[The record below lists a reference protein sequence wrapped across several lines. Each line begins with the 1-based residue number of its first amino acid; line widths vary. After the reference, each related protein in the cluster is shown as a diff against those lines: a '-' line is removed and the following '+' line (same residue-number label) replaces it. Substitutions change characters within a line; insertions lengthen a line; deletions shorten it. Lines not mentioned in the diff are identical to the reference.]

1 MPEADIPP
9 NNNSKEANNPMEP
22 QELDRNDAREN
33 DFLAYESTPTPP
45 MEEEDEWVIVDFPN
59 AISADSIPV
68 SKPENNEELPD
79 EIKTEK
85 LTPKLP
91 LEKEK
96 EKEEENSVE
105 EIEGQS
111 FVIKRS
117 PLEET
122 TTEKAEITEET
133 NEPATI
139 IQALHE
145 CNRDLVK
152 RVTDLESNLEECQE
166 KLLDTDTL
174 LKEKTEELTATQK
187 QVSRLFYKLEVCQE
201 VIQRQEVLAETL
213 RENWE
218 KSQVRQGQ
226 LEREC
231 ALTQQRYNDVCYRAM
246 ELENSCR
253 ELRSRLYRQQ
263 RQTLQFKAAL
273 ERSLEMPK
281 AWDRGDVLEETTTA
295 TVDSQ
300 PQPATAEGSRGSIVL
315 HPTAAAE
322 PVKPWSAQLQKE
334 TMQPKENENNNLSI
348 DLQKQ
353 LPSPPTSLEEDETES
368 VNPNLPSFVEAVRE
382 NEISSGSAVEEAQT
396 VLQYIAETT
405 GSFPEELIPQEQLW
419 DLEPETI
426 GEMPPLENELIE
438 EMLPLDSE
446 APILPKSDRISW
458 NIATGEWNTDKSA
471 PGERSV
477 SVYEA
482 PTPTPVEAAWAPP
495 TIYQKQSQKK
505 RQSTATIDLPTFPR
519 SNEPPTAANG

>member
-1 MPEADIPP
+1 
-9 NNNSKEANNPMEP
+9 MEP
-22 QELDRNDAREN
+22 QELDRNYASEN
-33 DFLAYESTPTPP
+33 DFLAYDSPPTPP
-45 MEEEDEWVIVDFPN
+45 MEEEEDWVIVDFPN

-68 SKPENNEELPD
+68 SKPENKDELPD

-91 LEKEK
+91 GEKEK
-96 EKEEENSVE
+96 EKEEEKSVE

-117 PLEET
+117 PQEEST
-122 TTEKAEITEET
+122 TKKADITEET
-133 NEPATI
+133 KEPATI

-152 RVTDLESNLEECQE
+152 RVTDLETNLEQCQE
-166 KLLDTDTL
+166 KLLGTDSL

-213 RENWE
+213 KENWE
-218 KSQVRQGQ
+218 KSQIRQGE

-273 ERSLEMPK
+273 ERTLEMPK
-281 AWDRGDVLEETTTA
+281 AWGRGDVLEETTTA
-295 TVDSQ
+295 IVDSQ
-300 PQPATAEGSRGSIVL
+300 SQPGTAEGSRGSIVL
-315 HPTAAAE
+315 HPTAPAE

-334 TMQPKENENNNLSI
+334 TDEPKENENNNLSI

-353 LPSPPTSLEEDETES
+353 LPSSPTSLEEKGSELSGSEAES
-368 VNPNLPSFVEAVRE
+368 VNPNLPSFVETLSE
-382 NEISSGSAVEEAQT
+382 NETSSGIPVEDPQT

-405 GSFPEELIPQEQLW
+405 GALPEELISQEQLW
-419 DLEPETI
+419 DFEAETI
-426 GEMPPLENELIE
+426 GEMPPLENEAIY
-438 EMLPLDSE
+438 EMFPEDSQ
-446 APILPKSDRISW
+446 APTLPKSDRISW
-458 NIATGEWNTDKSA
+458 NIATGEWNTDKSV

-477 SVYEA
+477 SAAPEA
-482 PTPTPVEAAWAPP
+482 PVPTPVEAAWAPP

-505 RQSTATIDLPTFPR
+505 QQSTATIDLPTFPR